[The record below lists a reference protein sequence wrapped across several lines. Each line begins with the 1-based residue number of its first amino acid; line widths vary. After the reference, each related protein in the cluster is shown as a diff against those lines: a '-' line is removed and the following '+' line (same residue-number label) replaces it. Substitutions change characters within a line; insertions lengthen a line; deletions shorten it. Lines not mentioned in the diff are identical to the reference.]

1 VLTLIIVAGF
11 AQMVSVASIFPFLSL
26 AGNPSAIQEWSL
38 ESYGL
43 GFVKDWSETNILLAA
58 GLASLLAITV
68 SNPLTILAQVV
79 RVRYAAGFNAFLRTQ
94 YLATMAEQP
103 YSYFLS
109 QNTGN
114 LLARI
119 NEANIFGGRIFQP
132 VLESISKLITIV
144 FLIGLIVFVSP
155 LGFLGALIL
164 AAAYAGIFT
173 VFRKFRG
180 KLSQNLRDAERGAT
194 LHAQQLL
201 GGIKSIMVADRVDR
215 YVDAFGKEVRKRA
228 RYEPFV
234 RILAETPRYVVEVLV
249 FGAMIGFMLFSIAS
263 GRFSLVTILPVI
275 SILAFAT
282 YRLLPAVQQVFA
294 ALSTMQATIYTLEGI
309 EELDMAAGMR
319 RRRRRRKS
327 NPDRSQLTIHRELEL
342 DGLTFRY
349 PGQQRLALDSIS
361 LKIPRHGSLGIMGQ
375 TGSGKSTLVDAILG
389 LHKLESGEIR
399 VDGRPLTEAD
409 FSKWRRSI
417 GYVPQSIFLLDDTIA
432 ANIAIGLHPDEIDK
446 DRLRTVAEAAQILN
460 FIERELPRGF
470 ETRVGERGV
479 RLSGG
484 QMQRVGIARALY
496 HDPQLLIFD
505 EATSALD
512 SATEAGVVESINSL
526 MGEKTTI
533 MIAHRRSTLNNCE
546 YIIEIQNG
554 KIVWES
560 TAVNYQASEFSR
572 TIRDPGF
579 KCAKRAD

>member
-1 VLTLIIVAGF
+1 VVMVLVIAAGF

-26 AGNPSAIQEWSL
+26 AGDPSAIQDWSL

-43 GFVKDWSETNILLAA
+43 GFVKSWSETNLLIAA

-68 SNPLTILAQVV
+68 SNLLTILAQVV
-79 RVRYAAGFNAFLRTQ
+79 RVRYAAQFNAFLRTQ
-94 YLATMAEQP
+94 YLATMAKQP

-109 QNTGN
+109 HNSGN

-119 NEANIFGGRIFQP
+119 NEAMLFGNRIFQP
-132 VLESISKLITIV
+132 VLESISKMVTIV
-144 FLIGLIVFVSP
+144 FLIGLIILVSP
-155 LGFLGALIL
+155 LGFIGALIL
-164 AAAYAGIFT
+164 AATYALIFT
-173 VFRKFRG
+173 VFRKFRTI
-180 KLSQNLRDAERGAT
+180 LSQNLRDAERGAT

-201 GGIKSIMVADRVDR
+201 GGIKSIIVADRVDR
-215 YVDAFGKEVRKRA
+215 YVDAFGQDVRKRA

-282 YRLLPAVQQVFA
+282 YRLLPAVQKVFA

-309 EELDMAAGMR
+309 EDLEMAAAMRGR
-319 RRRRRRKS
+319 RRRRNS
-327 NPDRSQLTIHRELEL
+327 HSDRDQLTIQRELEL
-342 DGLTFRY
+342 NGLTFRY
-349 PGQQRLALDSIS
+349 PGQKRPALDAIS
-361 LKIPRHGSLGIMGQ
+361 LKIPRHGSVGIMGQ

-389 LHKLESGEIR
+389 LHQLESGEIR
-399 VDGRPLTEAD
+399 VDGQKLTEAD
-409 FSKWRRSI
+409 LPRWRRSV
-417 GYVPQSIFLLDDTIA
+417 GYVPQSIFLLDDTVA

-446 DRLRTVAEAAQILN
+446 DRLRNVAEAAQILD

-512 SATEAGVVESINSL
+512 SATEAGVVESINRL
-526 MGEKTTI
+526 MGEKTTL
-533 MIAHRRSTLNNCE
+533 MIAHRLSTLQNCDQV
-546 YIIEIQNG
+546 IEITNG
-554 KIVWES
+554 Q
-560 TAVNYQASEFSR
+560 AVKTQMA
-572 TIRDPGF
+572 T
-579 KCAKRAD
+579 